1 VDREITWTDPAWEDV
16 ENAADYIAQDSK
28 FYAAAFVE
36 EIKEA
41 AASLANF
48 AERGQVV
55 PEFGDESIRELLV
68 RSYRLIYKVSEKQVL
83 ILTLV
88 HGAQRLR
95 MLERTAEKRGRSA
108 ASR

>member
-1 VDREITWTDPAWEDV
+1 MAREIIWTDPAWDDV

-28 FYAAAFVE
+28 FYAAAFVQ

-68 RSYRLIYKVSEKQVL
+68 KSYRLVYRVSDKQIL

-95 MLERTAEKRGRSA
+95 RFE
-108 ASR
+108 